1 MILGRETKIL
11 WGSEYLLDTIGHMSY
26 AVSPTSFFQ
35 VNPVQTKVLYDL
47 VRDSLPLTGGET
59 VLDLYCGAGT
69 IGLYLAARAGRVIG
83 VEAVAPAV
91 DDARRN
97 AQLNGITNAEFYTGR
112 AEEVLPGLIKKYRAV
127 DGAVVDP
134 PRKGC
139 DPVVLEALAKVG
151 VPTLVY
157 VSCNPATLARDL
169 NYLAG
174 LGYTAGAIQPVDMFP
189 WTSHVESVCVLSKSS
204 G

>member
-1 MILGRETKIL
+1 MIWSGT
-11 WGSEYLLDTIGHMSY
+11 
-26 AVSPTSFFQ
+26 VC
-35 VNPVQTKVLYDL
+35 
-47 VRDSLPLTGGET
+47 LTGGET

-69 IGLYLAARAGRVIG
+69 IGLYLVPGGESNRGGGGCSSGGRC
-83 VEAVAPAV
+83 
-91 DDARRN
+91 RRN
-97 AQLNGITNAEFYTGR
+97 AQLKASPTPSLYRQGGGGVA
-112 AEEVLPGLIKKYRAV
+112 GLIKKYRAV